1 MSSGLALTLRPGAFS
16 IVRLGLRSKVPPW
29 AMRSGLVSVTRTPSE
44 LSIVCRGNLVPND
57 VRREDGFRCLEVKG
71 PLEFDAVGVL
81 SSLTGPLAKARI
93 PILAIS
99 TFDTDLLFVR
109 EPQLAA
115 AIRAL
120 RRAGHRIARTVG

>member
-71 PLEFDAVGVL
+71 PLEDPRVKLLPMKSVTSGVGALALLPLDIMKSVFFLPKELLAPSKRPPSPCAV
-81 SSLTGPLAKARI
+81 
-93 PILAIS
+93 
-99 TFDTDLLFVR
+99 F
-109 EPQLAA
+109 
-115 AIRAL
+115 
-120 RRAGHRIARTVG
+120 